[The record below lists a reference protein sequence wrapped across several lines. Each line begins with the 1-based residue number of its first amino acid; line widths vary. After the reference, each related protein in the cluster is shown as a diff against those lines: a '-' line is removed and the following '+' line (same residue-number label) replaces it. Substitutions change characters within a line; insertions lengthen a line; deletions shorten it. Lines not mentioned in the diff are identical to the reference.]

1 MRFERPLD
9 FNFRFDN
16 CRYNDYSALVSS
28 SFHKDSD
35 AQMEAGLFVA
45 LMQIADA
52 FGAQA
57 EQVIKTA
64 GLTAAQY
71 NVLRILRGAGPAG
84 LACREIGERMISRDP
99 DITRLLDRMEKRSLI
114 TRKRQSDDRRVVKTF
129 ITPQGLELL
138 KILDRP
144 VSALHKRQFQNVA
157 PAKLKVLAAMLE
169 EIRSQQA
176 GQEAGCDSRSSALDT
191 SKQIDSK

>member
-1 MRFERPLD
+1 MAF
-9 FNFRFDN
+9 
-16 CRYNDYSALVSS
+16 
-28 SFHKDSD
+28 
-35 AQMEAGLFVA
+35 
-45 LMQIADA
+45 MQIADA

-99 DITRLLDRMEKRSLI
+99 DITRLLDRMEKRNFI
-114 TRKRQSDDRRVVKTF
+114 TRKRLSDDRRVVKTYV
-129 ITPQGLELL
+129 TPQGLELL
-138 KILDRP
+138 KTLDRP
-144 VSALHKRQFQNVA
+144 VSTLHKRQFQGVA
-157 PAKLKVLAAMLE
+157 PAKLKVLAATLE

-176 GQEAGCDSRSSALDT
+176 GPKADCDLPSGAANKSRQS
-191 SKQIDSK
+191 DSK

>member
-1 MRFERPLD
+1 
-9 FNFRFDN
+9 
-16 CRYNDYSALVSS
+16 
-28 SFHKDSD
+28 
-35 AQMEAGLFVA
+35 MEAGLFVA
-45 LMQIADA
+45 FMQIADT

-57 EQVIKTA
+57 EQVIKAA

-84 LACREIGERMISRDP
+84 LACREIGARMISRDP
-99 DITRLLDRMEKRSLI
+99 DITRLLDRMEKRNLI

-129 ITPQGLELL
+129 VTPHGLELL

-144 VSALHKRQFQNVA
+144 VNALHKRQFQNVS

-169 EIRSQQA
+169 EIRSEQT
-176 GQEAGCDSRSSALDT
+176 GQEADCDSHTGASDK
-191 SKQIDSK
+191 SKQNDSK

>member
-1 MRFERPLD
+1 M
-9 FNFRFDN
+9 
-16 CRYNDYSALVSS
+16 SS
-28 SFHKDSD
+28 SSHQSFGAHT
-35 AQMEAGLFVA
+35 EAGLFVA
-45 LMQIADA
+45 FMQIADA

-57 EQVIKTA
+57 EQVFKTV

-129 ITPQGLELL
+129 VTPEGLELL
-138 KILDRP
+138 KTLDRP
-144 VSALHKRQFQNVA
+144 VSALHKRQFQGIP
-157 PAKLKVLAAMLE
+157 PAKLKALAAMLE
-169 EIRSQQA
+169 EIRSQQ
-176 GQEAGCDSRSSALDT
+176 T
-191 SKQIDSK
+191 

>member
-1 MRFERPLD
+1 
-9 FNFRFDN
+9 
-16 CRYNDYSALVSS
+16 VSS
-28 SFHKDSD
+28 EFHKSSD
-35 AQMEAGLFVA
+35 ANIEAGLFVA
-45 LMQIADA
+45 FMQIADA

-71 NVLRILRGAGPAG
+71 NVLRILRGAGYAG

-99 DITRLLDRMEKRSLI
+99 DITRLLDRMEKRNLI

-129 ITPQGLELL
+129 VTPQGLELL

-144 VSALHKRQFQNVA
+144 VSALHKRQFQGI
-157 PAKLKVLAAMLE
+157 PTAKLKALAAMLE
-169 EIRSQQA
+169 EIRSQQTA
-176 GQEAGCDSRSSALDT
+176 QEADCDVSSGAPNK
-191 SKQIDSK
+191 SKQSDSK